1 MVDRHLVEGGPE
13 TELNRLIDRSIP
25 YVAAVQ
31 EAAGLDIISDG
42 ELRRKSYIGVVSD
55 IVTGFELEKTYV
67 DSFRHGAFVGYTV
80 TGEVKPVSPGL
91 FAPRGALPE
100 VVDRP

>member
-1 MVDRHLVEGGPE
+1 MPRPAFFREMVDRHLIEGGPE

-67 DSFRHGAFVGYTV
+67 DSFRHGAFVGIH
-80 TGEVKPVSPGL
+80 GDRRGRSP
-91 FAPRGALPE
+91 
-100 VVDRP
+100 